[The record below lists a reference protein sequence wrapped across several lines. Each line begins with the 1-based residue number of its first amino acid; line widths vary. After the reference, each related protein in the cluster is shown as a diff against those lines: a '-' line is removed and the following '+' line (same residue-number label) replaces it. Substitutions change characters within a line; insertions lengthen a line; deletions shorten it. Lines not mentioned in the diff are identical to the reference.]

1 MNGIIAFLLVFLSYG
16 LLAQQTSVRGRVI
29 EAVTGDPIPFASV
42 FFQDS
47 KIGTETDLDGN
58 FSIESYYA
66 TDSLVVRASGFSHQ
80 TVSVVKDQAQIINF
94 RLEPITQAVDEVV
107 IKAPEERPSTL
118 LHKRLVRNKPVN
130 NKEKLGAY
138 QYESYNKLQLDL
150 NNIGDKF
157 GERGI
162 VKRFDLVMG
171 YLDTLES
178 GASYLPLLLTESLS
192 DYYYRTNPK
201 KKKEVVKASRISGIQ
216 NVEVNQF
223 LGEMYQDIN
232 VYDNYIGIFDKSFIS
247 PAADFAR
254 NFYKFY
260 LEDSAFVDNQW
271 CYKLTFT
278 PKRSGDL
285 TFEGEMWVHDTTYAI
300 KTWTASV
307 ADIANINYV
316 NGFYLEQKFDQV
328 EKEVWML
335 TVDKLIVDLKVR
347 EKSKVLG
354 FFGRKLTTRKN
365 FVINTP
371 HDPSFYRTNENVVVL
386 DDAEG
391 KSEEYW
397 IANRHVPLS
406 NQEHNI
412 DVMID
417 SLTKVPLFNA
427 FKTFT
432 YMATTGFYKAGKIE
446 IGSWQTL
453 MSFNQ
458 IEGFR
463 NQLEFRTSNDF
474 SRKVE
479 FTGKLGYGY
488 LDDRFKYGM
497 YMRWNITP
505 KKRGMFRGFYEY
517 DMKQIGL
524 GESAADI
531 DVAIGALVRTQPL
544 LELTYLEKIGFDFE
558 KDIGKSYIVSTGFQ
572 WKELESM
579 GEANYRVPNELG
591 GFDVIDKIRTA
602 ETFVQ
607 VRFAKNEEFLKGAF
621 DRISLGSKYPIIS
634 LRATLGIKGIAKSD
648 YEYQKLEFDL
658 RHSPKLGIF
667 GKFYYQLY
675 AGKVFGN
682 AAYPFLRVHEG
693 SQSYW
698 LQSMAHNS
706 MTFFEFISDQY
717 AGVRASHHFDGLIF
731 DRIPLVNKLKWRLV
745 ASGKAVWGT
754 ISDRQLETMLL
765 PVMTREFGN
774 VPYAESG
781 IGIENI
787 FKVLRVDCV
796 WRMTHLDPGMNPFA
810 IRAKLTIR
818 F

>member
-1 MNGIIAFLLVFLSYG
+1 MKGLIALFMLVFSLG
-16 LLAQQTSVRGRVI
+16 LFAQQTAVRGKVI
-29 EAVTGDPIPFASV
+29 EAATGQPMPFASV
-42 FFQDS
+42 FFQDA

-58 FSIESYYA
+58 YSLESYYA
-66 TDSLVVRASGFSHQ
+66 TDSLIVRASGFAQQ

-94 RLEPITQAVDEVV
+94 RLEPVTQEVDEVV
-107 IKAPEERPSTL
+107 IKAPDEKPSTI

-138 QYESYNKLQLDL
+138 QYETYNKLQLDL

-162 VKRFDLVMG
+162 VKRFDLVMD

-201 KKKEVVKASRISGIQ
+201 KKKEVVKASRISGIE
-216 NVEVNQF
+216 NIEVNQF

-232 VYDNYIGIFDKSFIS
+232 VYDDYISIFDKSFIS
-247 PAADFAR
+247 PASDFAR

-260 LEDSAFVDNQW
+260 LEDSTFIDNKW

-278 PKRSGDL
+278 PKRPGDL

-354 FFGRKLTTRKN
+354 FFGRKLTTRMN

-371 HDPSFYRTNENVVVL
+371 HDPSFYRTSENVVVL
-386 DDAEG
+386 EDAEG

-397 IANRHVPLS
+397 LENRHVPLS
-406 NQEHNI
+406 MQEHNI

-446 IGSWQTL
+446 VGSWQTI
-453 MSFNQ
+453 MSYNQ

-463 NQLEFRTSNDF
+463 NQLELRTSNDF
-474 SRKVE
+474 SRRLELSSKIAY
-479 FTGKLGYGY
+479 GYG
-488 LDDRFKYGM
+488 DQRFKYAGTAR
-497 YMRWNITP
+497 YNVSP
-505 KKRGMFRGFYEY
+505 KKRGMLRAFYEY
-517 DMKQIGL
+517 DLKQIGL
-524 GESAADI
+524 GENAADI
-531 DVAIGALVRTQPL
+531 DVAIGSAVRTMPL
-544 LELTYLEKIGFDFE
+544 RELTYVEKIGFDFE
-558 KDIGKSYIVSTGFQ
+558 KDVGKSFIFSTGFQ

-579 GEANYRVPNELG
+579 GAANYRMPNLIG
-591 GFDVIDKIRTA
+591 GHDVIQKIRTA

-607 VRFAKNEEFLKGAF
+607 VRIAKNEEFLKGAF
-621 DRISLGSKYPIIS
+621 DRISLGSKYPVIT
-634 LRATLGIKGIAKSD
+634 LRATFGIKDIAKSD
-648 YEYQKLEFDL
+648 YEYQKVEFDL
-658 RHSPKLGIF
+658 KHSPKLGIF
-667 GKFYYQLY
+667 GKFYYQIY
-675 AGKVFGN
+675 AGKVFGT

-693 SQSYW
+693 SQTYW
-698 LQSMAHNS
+698 LQSTAHNS
-706 MTFFEFISDQY
+706 MAFFEFISDQCRS
-717 AGVRASHHFDGLIF
+717 A
-731 DRIPLVNKLKWRLV
+731 
-745 ASGKAVWGT
+745 
-754 ISDRQLETMLL
+754 
-765 PVMTREFGN
+765 
-774 VPYAESG
+774 
-781 IGIENI
+781 
-787 FKVLRVDCV
+787 
-796 WRMTHLDPGMNPFA
+796 
-810 IRAKLTIR
+810 R
-818 F
+818 FPSF